1 MAAEAHSLQSI
12 RCLIREHL
20 PDLQKRYAVESL
32 SVFGSVVHGKQ
43 RPDSDID
50 LLVTFH
56 RVPGLIRFVQLENE
70 LTDLLG
76 CKVDLVL
83 RDALKPVIGERIL
96 HEAVPI

>member
-1 MAAEAHSLQSI
+1 MSTQTHDLQSI
-12 RCLIREHL
+12 RRLIREHL
-20 PDLQKRYAVESL
+20 PDLQKRFAVESL
-32 SVFGSVVHGKQ
+32 SVFGSVIHGEQ
-43 RPDSDID
+43 RPGSDVD

-96 HEAVPI
+96 REAVPI